1 MNEINNNYLRL
12 NKKIKIKL
20 MNLFLILLNYFSF
33 IYSISIEYKNLFN
46 WIINS
51 NGFISNKISIKEN
64 NKNNRF
70 LFANKKILKY
80 EEIIKINNINI
91 ISILNSKIKQ
101 KCLKYL
107 LNNSNFDFDCIL
119 LFFSLDKKNKNSF
132 FNSYYNFFPV
142 LNYEKIP
149 LFYSKQQINKINY
162 LNELIEFI
170 NITNININKTYYKNF
185 FNKNISYEE
194 FKLNYYLI
202 ISRNFVLKNNILSNI
217 NCLVPF
223 LDLINHQNNFNSFYN
238 FDYNSNTFIL
248 YAIRD
253 IQINEEIT
261 ISYGKLN
268 NIELFNYY
276 GFTLKNN
283 QFKFNLILKIKEI
296 KIVLDGYVF
305 DEEILLAIDKIKNKY
320 KINDKNALNLIKN
333 ELYNNRQILFE
344 NMYKNDDVNI
354 INIIKDKIDI
364 IDEYLKIIN
373 KIKV

>member
-107 LNNSNFDFDCIL
+107 LNNSNIDFDCIL

-162 LNELIEFI
+162 LNELIEFT
-170 NITNININKTYYKNF
+170 NITNININKTYKKNF

-223 LDLINHQNNFNSFYN
+223 LDLINHQNNYNSFYN